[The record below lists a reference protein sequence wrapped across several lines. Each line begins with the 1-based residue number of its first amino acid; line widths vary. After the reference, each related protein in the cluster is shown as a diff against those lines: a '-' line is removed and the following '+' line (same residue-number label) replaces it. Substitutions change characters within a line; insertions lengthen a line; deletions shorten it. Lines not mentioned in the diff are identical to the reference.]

1 MSQVLW
7 SSVSNNEFL
16 CSYNYNE
23 LKKKFNKNF
32 TESIDIDLDNDSN
45 ESNHTEVD
53 DNKLILEKINN
64 YIDQIKD
71 NKLSFISKNVL
82 ELLKEQESI
91 CTYLC
96 KYVLQNNYLNYDFFT
111 NSLILL
117 KELSAYLRN
126 KINQKKFTH
135 DLKKIKLTNS
145 IPRSSYKFCHF
156 KDSCMYNYDKD
167 KNGCYADH
175 YVHNLAEADIEA
187 LIEYIK
193 NNFKDN
199 NIINHNKEI
208 IKCINTLCFVIK
220 HMASE
225 LNSLCIYCE
234 PDEYN
239 NFHFNKIVKKNKNKK
254 KKKKSSKKSSKKN
267 SKKSSKKKQEKQEK
281 HVSTDN

>member
-7 SSVSNNEFL
+7 SSVSNAVN
-16 CSYNYNE
+16 SSIYSE
-23 LKKKFNKNF
+23 LKKKFNKHF
-32 TESIDIDLDNDSN
+32 TESNNSN
-45 ESNHTEVD
+45 INLKETTNNEVD
-53 DNKLILEKINN
+53 DNKLILEKINY
-64 YIDQIKD
+64 YIDLIK
-71 NKLSFISKNVL
+71 NKTLSFTSKNVL

-117 KELSAYLRN
+117 KELSGYLRI
-126 KINQKKFTH
+126 KINQKKFSH
-135 DLKKIKLTNS
+135 DLKKIKITNS

-175 YVHNLAEADIEA
+175 YVHNLVEADIEA

-199 NIINHNKEI
+199 VINHNKEI

-220 HMASE
+220 HMSSE

-234 PDEYN
+234 PEEYN
-239 NFHFNKIVKKNKNKK
+239 NYHFNKLVKKNKKKKNKK
-254 KKKKSSKKSSKKN
+254 KKKSSN
-267 SKKSSKKKQEKQEK
+267 
-281 HVSTDN
+281 

>member
-7 SSVSNNEFL
+7 LSISNNNF
-16 CSYNYNE
+16 SS
-23 LKKKFNKNF
+23 KFNKYKKIKEKFNKHF
-32 TESIDIDLDNDSN
+32 NDSLLSDN
-45 ESNHTEVD
+45 KVKKLTTITID

-64 YIDQIKD
+64 YIDLIK
-71 NKLSFISKNVL
+71 NKKLSFSKNVL

-117 KELSAYLRN
+117 KEISGYLRI

-135 DLKKIKLTNS
+135 DLKKIKATNS
-145 IPRSSYKFCHF
+145 ITRSSYKFCHF

-175 YVHNLAEADIEA
+175 YVHNLVEADIES
-187 LIEYIK
+187 LLEYIK
-193 NNFKDN
+193 NNFKD

-220 HMASE
+220 HMSSE

-234 PDEYN
+234 PDEYDN
-239 NFHFNKIVKKNKNKK
+239 YHFNKIVKKSKNKK
-254 KKKKSSKKSSKKN
+254 KKKKKSSNKKKN
-267 SKKSSKKKQEKQEK
+267 
-281 HVSTDN
+281 N

>member
-7 SSVSNNEFL
+7 SSVSNTIN
-16 CSYNYNE
+16 SSMYNE
-23 LKKKFNKNF
+23 LKKKFNKHF
-32 TESIDIDLDNDSN
+32 TESNSSN
-45 ESNHTEVD
+45 TNLNETINTEED
-53 DNKLILEKINN
+53 DNKLILEKINT
-64 YIDQIKD
+64 YIDLIKN
-71 NKLSFISKNVL
+71 NKLSFNSKNVL

-96 KYVLQNNYLNYDFFT
+96 KYVLQNNYLNFDFFT

-117 KELSAYLRN
+117 KELSGYLRI
-126 KINQKKFTH
+126 KINQNKFSH
-135 DLKKIKLTNS
+135 DLKKIKQTNS

-175 YVHNLAEADIEA
+175 YVHNLVEADIEA

-193 NNFKDN
+193 NNFKD

-234 PDEYN
+234 PNEYSN
-239 NFHFNKIVKKNKNKK
+239 YHFNKLVKKKKKKNKNKK
-254 KKKKSSKKSSKKN
+254 NKKSAN
-267 SKKSSKKKQEKQEK
+267 
-281 HVSTDN
+281 